1 MPTRPPPFAA
11 HPDEEEVERVICA
24 SQVNERQGVYA
35 TMEDIRAH
43 ALRHNPAVGI
53 HVALL
58 YQSGWFLHWA
68 EGPKQAVRALF
79 ERIRQDPRH
88 HDQYVLHHSRGRRLL
103 MTPWSMLL
111 SPSAETSEHFERR
124 VLALREQMNRG
135 IQYAPTSVIRQL
147 VMPMRL
153 PQARDLP
160 DPEAYHR
167 IVVCAAY
174 GNGAFSLVH
183 WLAQQ
188 NELPKESRR
197 LAGESDLDSG
207 SDYVDFLRGAEPC
220 RVIAVAR
227 SNLTHGLR
235 RALLQDWCFM
245 VLIFSGEPKRDM
257 ALMERV
263 SEAFQGL
270 PLMPDLLAIAPD
282 METHAQMQRTASAMG
297 LVCINGGLIPDYDT
311 PALWQAT
318 EQHLAQLGTLPSS
331 HWAVLEPVLGS

>member
-53 HVALL
+53 HGALL

-79 ERIRQDPRH
+79 DRIRQDPRH

-207 SDYVDFLRGAEPC
+207 SDYVEFMFGEYPC
-220 RVIAVAR
+220 RVVAVAR
-227 SNLTHGLR
+227 ANLSQGLHR
-235 RALLQDWCFM
+235 SLVPDWRLLVLLFSPEMKRNLALLD
-245 VLIFSGEPKRDM
+245 
-257 ALMERV
+257 RV
-263 SEAFQGL
+263 REAFQDVHRTPEL
-270 PLMPDLLAIAPD
+270 IAIAPD
-282 METHAQMQRTASAMG
+282 QATMEQINQAGRPLG
-297 LVCINGGLIPDYDT
+297 LRCLDGGLIQDGDHESAWKAIAARLEQIGEPRRSSWDT
-311 PALWQAT
+311 M
-318 EQHLAQLGTLPSS
+318 SS
-331 HWAVLEPVLGS
+331 LMPL